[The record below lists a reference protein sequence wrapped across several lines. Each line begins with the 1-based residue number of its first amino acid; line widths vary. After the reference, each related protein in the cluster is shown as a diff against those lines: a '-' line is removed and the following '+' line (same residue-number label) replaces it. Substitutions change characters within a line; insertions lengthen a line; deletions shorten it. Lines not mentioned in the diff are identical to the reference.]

1 LYSMDEVYW
10 NSDSLVRH
18 PGVKSDPLFQ
28 EIQMFDESCFTFLEW
43 LLSSFDQLKV
53 HFMGLPY
60 KVNKLEG
67 VDSRKL
73 ELIGDILHKAGTL
86 DTLFALGV
94 EIIGKGTKREVRVTG
109 AYAGLSSTLCFI
121 IAKHVQNDIS
131 KGKKLSLGSMDQS
144 SVAFVHP
151 VVAPIVAD
159 HRSTSTPQTAQS
171 SPQITTTTAASTELT
186 SRTIGT
192 SCTIA
197 CSGCTRLRKKKK
209 LLQQHICRLRKQLK
223 KQQLG

>member
-1 LYSMDEVYW
+1 MDEVLW

-18 PGVKSDPLFQ
+18 PGVKSHPLYQ

-53 HFMGLPY
+53 HFVGLPY

-67 VDSRKL
+67 IDSRKL
-73 ELIGDILHKAGTL
+73 ELIGDILHKSGTH

-94 EIIGKGTKREVRVTG
+94 EIIGKGAKREVRVNG

-131 KGKKLSLGSMDQS
+131 KGKKLYLGSMNQS
-144 SVAFVHP
+144 SVVFVQP
-151 VVAPIVAD
+151 VVAPV
-159 HRSTSTPQTAQS
+159 AQS
-171 SPQITTTTAASTELT
+171 SPPTTTTTSASTKIT
-186 SRTIGT
+186 SRSVGT
-192 SCTIA
+192 Y
-197 CSGCTRLRKKKK
+197 
-209 LLQQHICRLRKQLK
+209 
-223 KQQLG
+223 